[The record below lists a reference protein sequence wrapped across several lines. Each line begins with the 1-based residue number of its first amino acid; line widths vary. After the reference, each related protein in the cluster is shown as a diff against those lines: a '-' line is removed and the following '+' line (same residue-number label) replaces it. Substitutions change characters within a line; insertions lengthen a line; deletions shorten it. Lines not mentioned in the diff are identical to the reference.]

1 MSYMALYR
9 KWRPDAFE
17 EIKGQEHIVTTIRN
31 QIIHDRVGHAYL
43 FCGTRGTGKTT
54 TAKLMA
60 KAVNCEHPVNGS
72 PCNEC
77 ASCKAIAAGASMNV
91 IEVDAASNNGV
102 DNIRQITDSVNY
114 SPSSG
119 KYLVYIIDEVHMLRD
134 AAYNALLKTLE
145 EPPSYVIFILATT
158 ESHKIPATILSRC
171 QRYDFHRIPL
181 EVIADRLQELL
192 GRENIPA
199 TREAVEYVA
208 RAADGSMRDGLSI
221 LEQCISYHLGEELT
235 LDKVLDAIG
244 AVDVE
249 VYIQLF
255 ECLKNRDV
263 IRALKIIDDA
273 IWQGKDLLQL
283 VNEFTGFIR
292 NILVLSLDPS
302 MTMDVSR
309 EAKERMIALAQ
320 DANEDHLMHAIY
332 VLQDA
337 AAKIAYTTSKRVML
351 ELAIIKLCKPEM
363 RYDIEGMNERI
374 ASLEQQLEE
383 TKELLKEQQ
392 AHPVYVT
399 AAPQQSADGTPAVAP
414 GPADVLP
421 ENPSEHIKQNLREKY
436 PEAEYEDLIL
446 IAKAW
451 KDISKRGPRLVR
463 HYYEVASLVAG
474 RESKSL
480 ELLVPDIPENDL
492 AISYF
497 SSADKIQELA
507 ETLTEMAKCQVRV
520 TFRKIEGREEA
531 HELQKDWDL
540 SRIIFDDIEMHA

>member
-31 QIIHDRVGHAYL
+31 QIVHDRVGHAYL

-158 ESHKIPATILSRC
+158 ESHKIPATIMSRC
-171 QRYDFHRIPL
+171 QRYDFHRISL

-192 GRENIPA
+192 NRENIPA

-221 LEQCISYHLGEELT
+221 LEQCISYHMGEELT

-255 ECLKNRDV
+255 ENLKKRDV
-263 IRALKIIDDA
+263 VGALKIIDEA

-292 NILVLSLDPS
+292 NILVLSIDTS
-302 MTMDVSR
+302 MTMEVNQETKD
-309 EAKERMIALAQ
+309 RMIALAQ
-320 DANEDHLMHAIY
+320 DANEDALMHAIY

-337 AAKIAYTTSKRVML
+337 SAKITYTSSKRVML

-363 RYDIEGMNERI
+363 RYDVEGMNQRI
-374 ASLEQQLEE
+374 ELLEKQLAE

-392 AHPVYVT
+392 AHPVVMTVT
-399 AAPQQSADGTPAVAP
+399 QPADGAVVQQPAVP
-414 GPADVLP
+414 VGDS
-421 ENPSEHIKQNLREKY
+421 SEHIKQNLRDKY
-436 PEAEYEDLIL
+436 PQAEYEDLLL

-451 KDISKRGPRLVR
+451 KTIGKRGPRLVQ
-463 HYYEVASLVAG
+463 HYYRQASLVAG
-474 RESKSL
+474 RESGTL
-480 ELLVPDIPENDL
+480 ELVVADTPDNDL

-497 SSADKIQELA
+497 ANQDKLDELG
-507 ETLTEMAKCQVRV
+507 EQLTDMAQCKVRV

-540 SRIIFDDIEMHA
+540 SRIVFDDIEMHE

>member
-31 QIIHDRVGHAYL
+31 QIVHDRVGHAYL

-158 ESHKIPATILSRC
+158 ESHKIPATIMSRC
-171 QRYDFHRIPL
+171 QRYDFHRISL

-192 GRENIPA
+192 NRENIPA

-221 LEQCISYHLGEELT
+221 LEQCISYHMGEELT

-255 ECLKNRDV
+255 EYLKKRDV
-263 IRALKIIDDA
+263 VGALKIIDEA

-292 NILVLSLDPS
+292 NILVLSIDTS
-302 MTMDVSR
+302 MTMEVNQETKD
-309 EAKERMIALAQ
+309 RMIALAQ
-320 DANEDHLMHAIY
+320 DANEDALMHAIY

-337 AAKIAYTTSKRVML
+337 SAKIAYTSSKRVML

-363 RYDIEGMNERI
+363 RYDVEGMNQRI
-374 ASLEQQLEE
+374 ELLEKQLAE

-392 AHPVYVT
+392 AHPVVMT
-399 AAPQQSADGTPAVAP
+399 VAQPADGAVIQQSVAP
-414 GPADVLP
+414 VGDS
-421 ENPSEHIKQNLREKY
+421 SEHIKQNLRDKY
-436 PEAEYEDLIL
+436 PQAEYEDLLL

-451 KDISKRGPRLVR
+451 KTIGKRGPRLVQ
-463 HYYEVASLVAG
+463 HYYRQASLVAG
-474 RESKSL
+474 RESGAL
-480 ELLVPDIPENDL
+480 ELVVADTPDNDL

-497 SSADKIQELA
+497 ANQDKLDELS
-507 ETLTEMAKCQVRV
+507 EQLTDMAQCKVRV
-520 TFRKIEGREEA
+520 TFRKIEGKEEA

-540 SRIIFDDIEMHA
+540 SRIVFDDIEMHE

>member
-31 QIIHDRVGHAYL
+31 QIVHDRVGHAYL

-158 ESHKIPATILSRC
+158 ESHKIPATIMSRC
-171 QRYDFHRIPL
+171 QRYDFHRISL

-192 GRENIPA
+192 NRENIPA

-221 LEQCISYHLGEELT
+221 LEQCISYHMGEELT

-255 ECLKNRDV
+255 ENLKKRDV
-263 IRALKIIDDA
+263 VGALKIIDEA

-292 NILVLSLDPS
+292 NILVLSIDTS
-302 MTMDVSR
+302 MTMEVNQETKD
-309 EAKERMIALAQ
+309 RMIALAQ
-320 DANEDHLMHAIY
+320 DANEDALMHAIY

-337 AAKIAYTTSKRVML
+337 SAKIMYTSSKRVML

-363 RYDIEGMNERI
+363 RYDVEGMNQRI
-374 ASLEQQLEE
+374 ELLEKQLAE

-392 AHPVYVT
+392 AHPVVMT
-399 AAPQQSADGTPAVAP
+399 VVQQPAVP
-414 GPADVLP
+414 VGDS
-421 ENPSEHIKQNLREKY
+421 SEHIKQNLRDKY
-436 PEAEYEDLIL
+436 PQAEYEDLLL

-451 KDISKRGPRLVR
+451 KTIGKRGPRLVQ
-463 HYYEVASLVAG
+463 HYYRQASLVAG
-474 RESKSL
+474 RESGTL
-480 ELLVPDIPENDL
+480 ELVVADTPDNDL

-497 SSADKIQELA
+497 ANQDKLDELG
-507 ETLTEMAKCQVRV
+507 EQLTDMAQCKVRV

-540 SRIIFDDIEMHA
+540 SRIVFDDIEMHE

>member
-31 QIIHDRVGHAYL
+31 QIVHDRVGHAYL

-60 KAVNCEHPVNGS
+60 KAVNCEHPINGS

-77 ASCKAIAAGASMNV
+77 SSCKAIAAGAAMNV

-114 SPSSG
+114 SPSTG

-192 GRENIPA
+192 EREKIAA

-249 VYIQLF
+249 VYIRLF
-255 ECLKNRDV
+255 EYLKKRDV
-263 IRALKIIDDA
+263 VGALKIIDEA
-273 IWQGKDLLQL
+273 IWQGKDLMQL
-283 VNEFTGFIR
+283 VNEFTGFLR
-292 NILVLSLDPS
+292 NILVLSIDPA
-302 MTMDVSR
+302 MTMEVNQ
-309 EAKERMIALAQ
+309 ETKERMIALAQ
-320 DANEDHLMHAIY
+320 DAQEDALMHAIY

-337 AAKIAYTTSKRVML
+337 AAKISYTTSKRVML
-351 ELAIIKLCKPEM
+351 EIAIIKLCKPEM
-363 RYDIEGMNERI
+363 RYDVEGMNQRI
-374 ASLEQQLEE
+374 ELLEQQLAE

-392 AHPVYVT
+392 AHPVVMTVAQPT
-399 AAPQQSADGTPAVAP
+399 AEGAGMTQQPMIPQTGDS
-414 GPADVLP
+414 
-421 ENPSEHIKQNLREKY
+421 SEHIKQNLREKY
-436 PEAEYEDLIL
+436 PQAEYEDLLL

-451 KDISKRGPRLVR
+451 KTIG
-463 HYYEVASLVAG
+463 
-474 RESKSL
+474 
-480 ELLVPDIPENDL
+480 
-492 AISYF
+492 
-497 SSADKIQELA
+497 
-507 ETLTEMAKCQVRV
+507 
-520 TFRKIEGREEA
+520 
-531 HELQKDWDL
+531 
-540 SRIIFDDIEMHA
+540 

>member
-60 KAVNCEHPVNGS
+60 KAVNCEHPINGS
-72 PCNEC
+72 PCNAC
-77 ASCKAIAAGASMNV
+77 ASCKAIAAGAAMNV

-114 SPSSG
+114 SPSTG

-192 GRENIPA
+192 ERENISA
-199 TREAVEYVA
+199 TREAIEYVA

-235 LDKVLDAIG
+235 LDKVLTAIG

-249 VYIQLF
+249 VYIRLF
-255 ECLKNRDV
+255 ECLKKQDLV
-263 IRALKIIDDA
+263 SALKLIDEA
-273 IWQGKDLLQL
+273 IWEGKDLLQL

-292 NILVLSLDPS
+292 NILVLSIDAS
-302 MTMDVSR
+302 MNMDVT
-309 EAKERMIALAQ
+309 EDTKQRMIALAK
-320 DANEDHLMHAIY
+320 DANQDYLMHAIY

-337 AAKIAYTTSKRVML
+337 AAKIVYTTSKRVML

-363 RYDIEGMNERI
+363 RYDIEGMNRRI
-374 ASLEQQLEE
+374 ELLEQQLSE

-392 AHPVYVT
+392 NRLVVMSTVAT
-399 AAPQQSADGTPAVAP
+399 AEGTSVSEVLQS
-414 GPADVLP
+414 
-421 ENPSEHIKQNLREKY
+421 SEGNTKAASSEQIRQNLRDRY
-436 PEAEYEDLIL
+436 PQAEYEDLML

-451 KDISKRGPRLVR
+451 KNIGKRGPRLVQ
-463 HYYEVASLVAG
+463 HYYRQASLVAG
-474 RESKSL
+474 REPGTL
-480 ELLVPDIPENDL
+480 ELIIPDTRENDL

-497 SSADKIQELA
+497 SSPDKLEELS
-507 ETLTEMAKCQVRV
+507 EQLTDMAQCKVRV
-520 TFRKIEGREEA
+520 TFRKIEGKEEV

-540 SRIIFDDIEMHA
+540 SRIVFDDIEMHA

>member
-31 QIIHDRVGHAYL
+31 QIVHDRVGHAYL

-60 KAVNCEHPVNGS
+60 KAVNCEHPINGS

-77 ASCKAIAAGASMNV
+77 SSCKAIAAGAAMNV

-114 SPSSG
+114 SPSTG

-181 EVIADRLQELL
+181 DVIADRLEELL
-192 GRENIPA
+192 KRENLSA
-199 TREAVEYVA
+199 TREAIEYVA

-249 VYIQLF
+249 VYIRLF
-255 ECLKNRDV
+255 GYVKEQKLAE
-263 IRALKIIDDA
+263 ALKIVDEA
-273 IWQGKDLLQL
+273 IWQGKDLLQFL
-283 VNEFTGFIR
+283 NEFTNFIR
-292 NILVLSLDPS
+292 NILVLSVDRN
-302 MTMDVSR
+302 MTVDVTQ
-309 EAKERMIALAQ
+309 ETKEKMLEIAE
-320 DANEDHLMHAIY
+320 DASEDMLMHAIY
-332 VLQDA
+332 VLQEA
-337 AAKIAYTTSKRVML
+337 ASRIPYTTAKRVML
-351 ELAIIKLCKPEM
+351 ELAIVKLCKPQM
-363 RYDIEGMNERI
+363 RYDIDGMTARI
-374 ASLEQQLEE
+374 ENLEKELEE
-383 TKELLKEQQ
+383 TKQMLEEQKDR
-392 AHPVYVT
+392 PVQVV
-399 AAPQQSADGTPAVAP
+399 AAATSVAEHAQEQEGPQGSDR
-414 GPADVLP
+414 
-421 ENPSEHIKQNLREKY
+421 IKNNLRERY
-436 PEAEYEDLIL
+436 PEAEYEELL
-446 IAKAW
+446 VIAKAW
-451 KDISKRGPRLVR
+451 KAIGSREPRLVKHYYENVSLVPGKNSGELELIVEDIAANDLVITYFSKDKLSELSQRITELAKCTVSISLRKTEGKEKARELRRDWDISK
-463 HYYEVASLVAG
+463 
-474 RESKSL
+474 
-480 ELLVPDIPENDL
+480 
-492 AISYF
+492 
-497 SSADKIQELA
+497 
-507 ETLTEMAKCQVRV
+507 
-520 TFRKIEGREEA
+520 
-531 HELQKDWDL
+531 
-540 SRIIFDDIEMHA
+540 IIFDNIEMNA

>member
-31 QIIHDRVGHAYL
+31 QIVHDRVGHAYL

-158 ESHKIPATILSRC
+158 ESHKIPATIMSRC
-171 QRYDFHRIPL
+171 QRYDFHRISL

-192 GRENIPA
+192 NRENIPA

-221 LEQCISYHLGEELT
+221 LEQCISYHMGEELT

-255 ECLKNRDV
+255 EYLKKRDV
-263 IRALKIIDDA
+263 VGALKIIDEA

-292 NILVLSLDPS
+292 NILVLSIDTS
-302 MTMDVSR
+302 MTMEVNQETKD
-309 EAKERMIALAQ
+309 RMIALAQ
-320 DANEDHLMHAIY
+320 DANEDALMHAIY

-337 AAKIAYTTSKRVML
+337 SAKIVYTSSKRVML

-363 RYDIEGMNERI
+363 RYDVEGMNQRI
-374 ASLEQQLEE
+374 ELLEKQLAE

-392 AHPVYVT
+392 AHPVVMT
-399 AAPQQSADGTPAVAP
+399 VAQPADGAVIQQSVAP
-414 GPADVLP
+414 VGDS
-421 ENPSEHIKQNLREKY
+421 SEHIKQNLRDKY
-436 PEAEYEDLIL
+436 PQAEYEDLLL

-451 KDISKRGPRLVR
+451 KTIGKRGPRLVQ
-463 HYYEVASLVAG
+463 HYYRQASLVAG
-474 RESKSL
+474 RESGAL
-480 ELLVPDIPENDL
+480 ELVVADTPDNDL

-497 SSADKIQELA
+497 ANQDKLDELS
-507 ETLTEMAKCQVRV
+507 EQLTDMAQCKVRV
-520 TFRKIEGREEA
+520 TFRKIEGKEEA

-540 SRIIFDDIEMHA
+540 SRIVFDDIEMHE

>member
-31 QIIHDRVGHAYL
+31 QIVHDRVGHAYL

-77 ASCKAIAAGASMNV
+77 SSCKAIAAGAAMNV
-91 IEVDAASNNGV
+91 VEVDAASNNGV
-102 DNIRQITDSVNY
+102 DNIRQITESVNY
-114 SPSSG
+114 SPSTG

-181 EVIADRLQELL
+181 DVIADRLEELL
-192 GRENIPA
+192 KRENISA
-199 TREAVEYVA
+199 TREAIEYVA

-235 LDKVLDAIG
+235 LDKVLAAIG

-249 VYIQLF
+249 VYMKLF
-255 ECLKNRDV
+255 AFVKEQKLAD
-263 IRALKIIDDA
+263 ALKIVDEA
-273 IWQGKDLLQL
+273 IWQGKDLLQF

-292 NILVLSLDPS
+292 NILVLSVDKN
-302 MTMDVSR
+302 MTVDVTQ
-309 EAKERMIALAQ
+309 ETKEKMLLLAE
-320 DANEDHLMHAIY
+320 DASEDMLMHSIY

-337 AAKIAYTTSKRVML
+337 ASKIAYTTAKRVML
-351 ELAIIKLCKPEM
+351 ELAIVKICKPQM
-363 RYDIEGMNERI
+363 RYDIDGMTARI
-374 ASLEQQLEE
+374 ENLEKELEDTKRLLEE
-383 TKELLKEQQ
+383 QKDR
-392 AHPVYVT
+392 PVQVV
-399 AAPQQSADGTPAVAP
+399 AATLPSSADEEEEPDGS
-414 GPADVLP
+414 DR
-421 ENPSEHIKQNLREKY
+421 IKSNLREKY
-436 PEAEYEDLIL
+436 PEAEYEELL
-446 IAKAW
+446 VIAKAW
-451 KDISKRGPRLVR
+451 KAIGSREPRLVR
-463 HYYEVASLVAG
+463 HYYELASLVPGKSAG
-474 RESKSL
+474 EL
-480 ELLVPDIPENDL
+480 ELVVEDIKANDL
-492 AISYF
+492 AIAYF
-497 SSADKIQELA
+497 NKEKLVELS
-507 ETLTEMAKCQVRV
+507 EQITELSKCTV
-520 TFRKIEGREEA
+520 TVSLRKTEGKEATRE
-531 HELQKDWDL
+531 LRKDWDL
-540 SRIIFDDIEMHA
+540 SKIVFDDIEMHA

>member
-9 KWRPDAFE
+9 KWRPDVFE

-31 QIIHDRVGHAYL
+31 QIVHDRVGHAYL

-60 KAVNCEHPVNGS
+60 KAVNCDHPVNGS

-235 LDKVLDAIG
+235 LDKVLSAIG

-249 VYIQLF
+249 VYIRLF
-255 ECLKNRDV
+255 ECLKTRDV
-263 IRALKIIDDA
+263 VSALKIIDDA

-292 NILVLSLDPS
+292 NILVLSLEPS
-302 MTMDVSR
+302 MTMDVNQ
-309 EAKERMIALAQ
+309 ETKERMIALAQ
-320 DANEDHLMHAIY
+320 DANEDYLMHAIY

-351 ELAIIKLCKPEM
+351 ELAVIKLCKPEM

-374 ASLEQQLEE
+374 ALLEQQLEE

-392 AHPVYVT
+392 AHPVIVT
-399 AAPQQSADGTPAVAP
+399 AANPGGGAAAPMVPVMATPQESSD
-414 GPADVLP
+414 
-421 ENPSEHIKQNLREKY
+421 HIKQNLRDKY
-436 PEAEYEDLIL
+436 PQAEYDELLL

-451 KDISKRGPRLVR
+451 KDIAKREMKLVR
-463 HYYEVASLVAG
+463 RYYQIASLTPGNEAG
-474 RESKSL
+474 TL
-480 ELLVPDIPENDL
+480 ELGIADIQENDL

-497 SSADKIQELA
+497 SKPDKLQEIAD
-507 ETLTEMAKCQVRV
+507 TLTQMAQCQVKLK
-520 TFRKIEGREEA
+520 FRRLEGQEQV

-540 SRIIFDDIEMHA
+540 SRIVFDDIEMHE

>member
-31 QIIHDRVGHAYL
+31 QIVHDRVGHAYL

-158 ESHKIPATILSRC
+158 ESHKIPATIMSRC
-171 QRYDFHRIPL
+171 QRYDFHRISL

-192 GRENIPA
+192 NRENIPA

-221 LEQCISYHLGEELT
+221 LEQCISYHMGEELT

-255 ECLKNRDV
+255 EYLKKRDV
-263 IRALKIIDDA
+263 VGALKIIDEA

-292 NILVLSLDPS
+292 NILVLSIDTS
-302 MTMDVSR
+302 MTMEVNQETKD
-309 EAKERMIALAQ
+309 RMIALAQ
-320 DANEDHLMHAIY
+320 DANEDALMHAIY

-337 AAKIAYTTSKRVML
+337 SAKITYTSSKRVML

-363 RYDIEGMNERI
+363 RYDVEGMNQRI
-374 ASLEQQLEE
+374 ELLEKQLAE

-392 AHPVYVT
+392 AHPVVMT
-399 AAPQQSADGTPAVAP
+399 VAQPADGAVIQQSVAP
-414 GPADVLP
+414 VGDS
-421 ENPSEHIKQNLREKY
+421 SEHIKQNLRDKY
-436 PEAEYEDLIL
+436 PQAEYEDLLL

-451 KDISKRGPRLVR
+451 KTIGKRGPRLVQ
-463 HYYEVASLVAG
+463 HYYRQASLVAG
-474 RESKSL
+474 RESGAL
-480 ELLVPDIPENDL
+480 ELVVADTPDNDL

-497 SSADKIQELA
+497 ANQDKLDELS
-507 ETLTEMAKCQVRV
+507 EQLTDMAQCKVRV
-520 TFRKIEGREEA
+520 TFRKIEGKEEA

-540 SRIIFDDIEMHA
+540 SRIVFDDIEMHE

>member
-31 QIIHDRVGHAYL
+31 QIVHDRVGHAYL

-249 VYIQLF
+249 VYIRLF
-255 ECLKNRDV
+255 ECLKTRDV
-263 IRALKIIDDA
+263 VSALKIIDDA

-292 NILVLSLDPS
+292 NILVLSLEPS
-302 MTMDVSR
+302 MTMDVNQ
-309 EAKERMIALAQ
+309 ETKERMIALAQ

-374 ASLEQQLEE
+374 ALLEQQLEE

-392 AHPVYVT
+392 AHPVIVT
-399 AAPQQSADGTPAVAP
+399 AANPGSGAAAPMVPVMATPHESS
-414 GPADVLP
+414 D
-421 ENPSEHIKQNLREKY
+421 HIKQNLRDKY
-436 PEAEYEDLIL
+436 PQAEYDELLL

-451 KDISKRGPRLVR
+451 KDIAKREMKLVR
-463 HYYEVASLVAG
+463 RYYQIASLTPGNEAG
-474 RESKSL
+474 TL
-480 ELLVPDIPENDL
+480 ELGIADIQENDL

-497 SSADKIQELA
+497 SKPDKLQEIAD
-507 ETLTEMAKCQVRV
+507 TLTQMAQCQVKLK
-520 TFRKIEGREEA
+520 FRRLEGQEQV

-540 SRIIFDDIEMHA
+540 SRIVFDDIEMHE

>member
-31 QIIHDRVGHAYL
+31 QIVHDRVGHAYL

-77 ASCKAIAAGASMNV
+77 ASCKAIAVGASMNV

-158 ESHKIPATILSRC
+158 ESHKIPATIMSRC
-171 QRYDFHRIPL
+171 QRYDFHRISL

-192 GRENIPA
+192 NRENIPA

-221 LEQCISYHLGEELT
+221 LEQCISYHMGEELT

-255 ECLKNRDV
+255 ENLKKRDV
-263 IRALKIIDDA
+263 VGALKIIDEA

-292 NILVLSLDPS
+292 NILVLSIDTS
-302 MTMDVSR
+302 MTMEVNQETKD
-309 EAKERMIALAQ
+309 RMIALAQ
-320 DANEDHLMHAIY
+320 DADEDALMRAIY
-332 VLQDA
+332 VLQEA
-337 AAKIAYTTSKRVML
+337 SAKITYTSSKRVML

-363 RYDIEGMNERI
+363 RYDVEGMNQRI
-374 ASLEQQLEE
+374 ELLEKQLAE

-392 AHPVYVT
+392 AHPVVMTVT
-399 AAPQQSADGTPAVAP
+399 QPTDGAVVQQPAVP
-414 GPADVLP
+414 VGDS
-421 ENPSEHIKQNLREKY
+421 SEHIKQNLRDKY
-436 PEAEYEDLIL
+436 PQAEYEDLLL

-451 KDISKRGPRLVR
+451 KTIGKRGPRLVQ
-463 HYYEVASLVAG
+463 HYYRQASLVAG
-474 RESKSL
+474 RESGTL
-480 ELLVPDIPENDL
+480 ELVVADTPDNDL

-497 SSADKIQELA
+497 ANQDKLDELG
-507 ETLTEMAKCQVRV
+507 EQLTDMAQCKVRV

-540 SRIIFDDIEMHA
+540 SRIVFDDIEMHE

>member
-31 QIIHDRVGHAYL
+31 QIVHDRVGHAYL

-60 KAVNCEHPVNGS
+60 KAVNCEHPINGS

-77 ASCKAIAAGASMNV
+77 ASCKAIAAGAAMNV

-114 SPSSG
+114 SPSTG

-192 GRENIPA
+192 DREGIAA

-235 LDKVLDAIG
+235 LDKVLAAIG

-255 ECLKNRDV
+255 ECLKEKDLV
-263 IRALKIIDDA
+263 GALKIIDEA

-283 VNEFTGFIR
+283 VNEFTAFIR
-292 NILVLSLDPS
+292 NILVLSIDP
-302 MTMDVSR
+302 
-309 EAKERMIALAQ
+309 EI
-320 DANEDHLMHAIY
+320 
-332 VLQDA
+332 
-337 AAKIAYTTSKRVML
+337 
-351 ELAIIKLCKPEM
+351 AIIKLCKTEM
-363 RYDIEGMNERI
+363 RYDIEGIQARI
-374 ASLEQQLEE
+374 ESLEQQLAE

-392 AHPVYVT
+392 AHPVVM
-399 AAPQQSADGTPAVAP
+399 AVAP
-414 GPADVLP
+414 PATEGAGTVQQAVAPQTGDS
-421 ENPSEHIKQNLREKY
+421 SEHIKQNLRDKY
-436 PEAEYEDLIL
+436 PQAEYEDLLL

-451 KDISKRGPRLVR
+451 KTIGKRGPRLVQ
-463 HYYEVASLVAG
+463 HYYRQASLVAG
-474 RESKSL
+474 RESGAL
-480 ELLVPDIPENDL
+480 ELVVADTPDNDL

-497 SSADKIQELA
+497 ANQDKLDELS
-507 ETLTEMAKCQVRV
+507 EQLTNMAQCKVRV
-520 TFRKIEGREEA
+520 TFRKIDGREEV

-540 SRIIFDDIEMHA
+540 SRIVFDDIEMHE

>member
-31 QIIHDRVGHAYL
+31 QIVHDRVGHAYL

-249 VYIQLF
+249 VYIRLF
-255 ECLKNRDV
+255 ECLKTRDV
-263 IRALKIIDDA
+263 VSALKIIDDA

-292 NILVLSLDPS
+292 NILVLSLEPS
-302 MTMDVSR
+302 MTMDVNQ
-309 EAKERMIALAQ
+309 ETKERMIALAQ

-374 ASLEQQLEE
+374 ALLEQQLEE

-392 AHPVYVT
+392 AHPVIVT
-399 AAPQQSADGTPAVAP
+399 AANQGGGAAAPMVPVMATPQESSD
-414 GPADVLP
+414 
-421 ENPSEHIKQNLREKY
+421 HIKQNLRDKY
-436 PEAEYEDLIL
+436 PQAEYDELLL

-451 KDISKRGPRLVR
+451 KDIAKRELKLVR
-463 HYYEVASLVAG
+463 RYYQIASLTPGNEAG
-474 RESKSL
+474 TL
-480 ELLVPDIPENDL
+480 ELGIADIHENDL

-497 SSADKIQELA
+497 SKPDKLQEIAD
-507 ETLTEMAKCQVRV
+507 TLTQMAQCQVKLK
-520 TFRKIEGREEA
+520 FRRLEGQEQV

-540 SRIIFDDIEMHA
+540 SRIVFDDIEMHE

>member
-31 QIIHDRVGHAYL
+31 QIVHDRVGHAYL

-158 ESHKIPATILSRC
+158 ESHKIPATIMSRC
-171 QRYDFHRIPL
+171 QRYDFHRISL

-192 GRENIPA
+192 NRENIPA

-221 LEQCISYHLGEELT
+221 LEQCISYHMGEELT

-255 ECLKNRDV
+255 ENLKKRDV
-263 IRALKIIDDA
+263 VGALKIIDEA

-292 NILVLSLDPS
+292 NILVLSIDTS
-302 MTMDVSR
+302 MTMEVNQETKD
-309 EAKERMIALAQ
+309 RMIALAQ
-320 DANEDHLMHAIY
+320 DADEDALMHAIY
-332 VLQDA
+332 VLQEA
-337 AAKIAYTTSKRVML
+337 SAKITYTSSKRVML

-363 RYDIEGMNERI
+363 RYDVEGMNQRI
-374 ASLEQQLEE
+374 ELLEKQLAE

-392 AHPVYVT
+392 AHPVVMTVT
-399 AAPQQSADGTPAVAP
+399 QPTDGAVVQQPAVP
-414 GPADVLP
+414 VGDS
-421 ENPSEHIKQNLREKY
+421 SEHIKQNLRDKY
-436 PEAEYEDLIL
+436 PQAEYEDLLL

-451 KDISKRGPRLVR
+451 KTIGKRGPRLVQ
-463 HYYEVASLVAG
+463 HYYRQASLVAG
-474 RESKSL
+474 RESGTL
-480 ELLVPDIPENDL
+480 ELVVADTPDNDL

-497 SSADKIQELA
+497 ANQDKLDELG
-507 ETLTEMAKCQVRV
+507 EQLTDMAQCKVRV

-540 SRIIFDDIEMHA
+540 SRIVFDDIEMHE

>member
-31 QIIHDRVGHAYL
+31 QIVHDRVGHAYL

-192 GRENIPA
+192 GRENILA

-249 VYIQLF
+249 VYIRLF
-255 ECLKNRDV
+255 ECLKTRDV
-263 IRALKIIDDA
+263 VSALKIIDDA

-292 NILVLSLDPS
+292 NILVLSLEPS
-302 MTMDVSR
+302 MTMDVNQ
-309 EAKERMIALAQ
+309 ETKERMIALAQ

-374 ASLEQQLEE
+374 ALLEQQLEE

-392 AHPVYVT
+392 AHPVIVT
-399 AAPQQSADGTPAVAP
+399 AANAGGGAAAPMVPVMATPQESSD
-414 GPADVLP
+414 
-421 ENPSEHIKQNLREKY
+421 HIKQNLRDKY
-436 PEAEYEDLIL
+436 PQAEYDELLL

-451 KDISKRGPRLVR
+451 KDIAKREMKLVR
-463 HYYEVASLVAG
+463 RYYQIASLTPGNEAG
-474 RESKSL
+474 TL
-480 ELLVPDIPENDL
+480 ELGIADIQENDL

-497 SSADKIQELA
+497 SKPDKLQEIAD
-507 ETLTEMAKCQVRV
+507 TLTQMAQCQVKLK
-520 TFRKIEGREEA
+520 FRRLEGQEQV

-540 SRIIFDDIEMHA
+540 SRIVFDDIEMHE

>member
-31 QIIHDRVGHAYL
+31 QIVHDRVGHAYL

-158 ESHKIPATILSRC
+158 ESHKIPATIMSRC
-171 QRYDFHRIPL
+171 QRYDFHRISL

-192 GRENIPA
+192 NRENIPA

-221 LEQCISYHLGEELT
+221 LEQCISYHMGEELT

-255 ECLKNRDV
+255 EYLKKRDV
-263 IRALKIIDDA
+263 VGALKIIDEA

-292 NILVLSLDPS
+292 NILVLSIDTS
-302 MTMDVSR
+302 MTMEVNQETKD
-309 EAKERMIALAQ
+309 RMIALAK
-320 DANEDHLMHAIY
+320 DANEDALMHAIY

-337 AAKIAYTTSKRVML
+337 SAKIAYTSSKRVML

-363 RYDIEGMNERI
+363 RYDVEGMNQRI
-374 ASLEQQLEE
+374 ELLEKQLAE

-392 AHPVYVT
+392 AHPVVMT
-399 AAPQQSADGTPAVAP
+399 VAHPADGAVIQQSVAP
-414 GPADVLP
+414 VGDS
-421 ENPSEHIKQNLREKY
+421 SEHIKQNLRDKY
-436 PEAEYEDLIL
+436 PQAEYEDLLL

-451 KDISKRGPRLVR
+451 KTIGKRGPRLVQ
-463 HYYEVASLVAG
+463 HYYRQASLVAG
-474 RESKSL
+474 RESGAL
-480 ELLVPDIPENDL
+480 ELVVADTPDNDL

-497 SSADKIQELA
+497 ANQDKLDELS
-507 ETLTEMAKCQVRV
+507 EQLTDMAQCKVRV
-520 TFRKIEGREEA
+520 TFRKIEGKEEA

-540 SRIIFDDIEMHA
+540 SRIVFDDIEMHE

>member
-31 QIIHDRVGHAYL
+31 QIVHDRVGHAYL

-249 VYIQLF
+249 VYIRLF
-255 ECLKNRDV
+255 ECLKTRDV
-263 IRALKIIDDA
+263 VSALKIIDDA

-292 NILVLSLDPS
+292 NILVLSLEPS
-302 MTMDVSR
+302 MTMDVNQ
-309 EAKERMIALAQ
+309 ETKERMIALAQ

-374 ASLEQQLEE
+374 ALLEQQLEE

-392 AHPVYVT
+392 AHPVIVT
-399 AAPQQSADGTPAVAP
+399 AANPGDGAAAPMVPVMATPQESSD
-414 GPADVLP
+414 
-421 ENPSEHIKQNLREKY
+421 HIKQNLRDKY
-436 PEAEYEDLIL
+436 PQAEYDELLL

-451 KDISKRGPRLVR
+451 KDIAKREMKLVR
-463 HYYEVASLVAG
+463 RYYQIASLTPGNEAG
-474 RESKSL
+474 TL
-480 ELLVPDIPENDL
+480 ELGIADIHENDL

-497 SSADKIQELA
+497 SKPDKLQEIAD
-507 ETLTEMAKCQVRV
+507 TLTQMAQCQVKLK
-520 TFRKIEGREEA
+520 FRRLEGQEQV

-540 SRIIFDDIEMHA
+540 SRIVFDDIEMHE

>member
-31 QIIHDRVGHAYL
+31 QIVHDRVGHAYL

-235 LDKVLDAIG
+235 LDKVLSAIG

-249 VYIQLF
+249 VYIRLF
-255 ECLKNRDV
+255 ECLKTRDV
-263 IRALKIIDDA
+263 VSALKIIDDA

-292 NILVLSLDPS
+292 NILVLSLEPS
-302 MTMDVSR
+302 MTMDVNQ
-309 EAKERMIALAQ
+309 ETKERMIALAQ

-337 AAKIAYTTSKRVML
+337 AAKITYTTSKRVML

-374 ASLEQQLEE
+374 ALLEQQLEE

-392 AHPVYVT
+392 AHPVIVT
-399 AAPQQSADGTPAVAP
+399 AANPGSGAAAPMVPVMATPQESSD
-414 GPADVLP
+414 
-421 ENPSEHIKQNLREKY
+421 HIKQNLRDKY
-436 PEAEYEDLIL
+436 PQAEYDELLL

-451 KDISKRGPRLVR
+451 KDIAKREMKLVR
-463 HYYEVASLVAG
+463 RYYQIASLTPGNEAG
-474 RESKSL
+474 TL
-480 ELLVPDIPENDL
+480 ELGIADIQENDL

-497 SSADKIQELA
+497 SKPDKLQEIAD
-507 ETLTEMAKCQVRV
+507 TLTQMAQCQVKLK
-520 TFRKIEGREEA
+520 FRRLEGQEQV

-540 SRIIFDDIEMHA
+540 SRIVFDDIEMHE

>member
-31 QIIHDRVGHAYL
+31 QIVHDRVGHAYL

-249 VYIQLF
+249 VYIRLF
-255 ECLKNRDV
+255 ECLKTRDV
-263 IRALKIIDDA
+263 VSALKIIDDA

-292 NILVLSLDPS
+292 NILVLSLEPS
-302 MTMDVSR
+302 MTMDVNQ
-309 EAKERMIALAQ
+309 ETKERMIALAQ

-374 ASLEQQLEE
+374 ALLEQQLEE

-392 AHPVYVT
+392 AHPVIVT
-399 AAPQQSADGTPAVAP
+399 ATNPGGGAAASMVPVMATPQESSD
-414 GPADVLP
+414 
-421 ENPSEHIKQNLREKY
+421 HIKQNLRDKY
-436 PEAEYEDLIL
+436 PQAEYDELLL

-451 KDISKRGPRLVR
+451 KDIAKRELKLVR
-463 HYYEVASLVAG
+463 RYYQIASLTPGNEAG
-474 RESKSL
+474 TL
-480 ELLVPDIPENDL
+480 ELGIADIHENDL

-497 SSADKIQELA
+497 SKPDKLQEIAD
-507 ETLTEMAKCQVRV
+507 TLTQMAQCQVKLK
-520 TFRKIEGREEA
+520 FRRLEGQEQV

-540 SRIIFDDIEMHA
+540 SRIVFDDIEMHE

>member
-31 QIIHDRVGHAYL
+31 QITHDRVGHAYL

-77 ASCKAIAAGASMNV
+77 SSCKAIAAGASLNV
-91 IEVDAASNNGV
+91 VEVDAASNNGV
-102 DNIRQITDSVNY
+102 DNIRQITESVNY

-171 QRYDFHRIPL
+171 QRYDFHRISL
-181 EVIADRLQELL
+181 DVIADRLEELL
-192 GRENIPA
+192 KRENIAA

-235 LDKVLDAIG
+235 LDKVLEAIG

-249 VYIQLF
+249 EYLKLFSCIRERQLT
-255 ECLKNRDV
+255 E
-263 IRALKIIDDA
+263 ALKIVDDA
-273 IWQGKDLLQL
+273 IWQGKDLIQF
-283 VNEFTGFIR
+283 VNEFTNFIR
-292 NILVLSLDPS
+292 NILVLSIDS
-302 MTMDVSR
+302 DMTVDVTM
-309 EAKERMIALAQ
+309 ETKEKMVALAK
-320 DANEDHLMHAIY
+320 DADEELLMHSIY

-337 AAKIAYTTSKRVML
+337 ANRITFSTAKRVML
-351 ELAIIKLCKPEM
+351 ELAIVKLCKPQM
-363 RYDIEGMNERI
+363 RYDIEGMTARLENLERELEEAKALLEEQKNRPVQVVASTVISDEADEAPADSSERI
-374 ASLEQQLEE
+374 
-383 TKELLKEQQ
+383 K
-392 AHPVYVT
+392 
-399 AAPQQSADGTPAVAP
+399 
-414 GPADVLP
+414 
-421 ENPSEHIKQNLREKY
+421 NNLRERY
-436 PEAEYEDLIL
+436 PEAEYEDLL
-446 IAKAW
+446 VIAKAW
-451 KDISKRGPRLVR
+451 KAIGAREPRVVK
-463 HYYEVASLVAG
+463 HYYEHVSLVAG
-474 RESKSL
+474 KNAGEL
-480 ELLVPDIPENDL
+480 EIVVEDTRANDL
-492 AISYF
+492 AIAYF
-497 SSADKIQELA
+497 DKEKLKDLSEQITELA
-507 ETLTEMAKCQVRV
+507 KSTV
-520 TFRKIEGREEA
+520 TVSLRKIEGKEA
-531 HELQKDWDL
+531 TRELQKDWDL
-540 SRIIFDDIEMHA
+540 SKIVFDDIQMHA

>member
-249 VYIQLF
+249 VYIRLF
-255 ECLKNRDV
+255 ECLKTRDV
-263 IRALKIIDDA
+263 VSALKIIDDA

-292 NILVLSLDPS
+292 NILVLSLDAS
-302 MTMDVSR
+302 MTMDVNQ
-309 EAKERMIALAQ
+309 ETKERMIALAQ

-374 ASLEQQLEE
+374 ALLEQQLEE
-383 TKELLKEQQ
+383 TKEMLKEQQ
-392 AHPVYVT
+392 AHPVVVSVANAEGGAT
-399 AAPQQSADGTPAVAP
+399 VPVMPVMATPQESSD
-414 GPADVLP
+414 
-421 ENPSEHIKQNLREKY
+421 HIKQNLRDKY
-436 PEAEYEDLIL
+436 PQAEYDELLL

-451 KDISKRGPRLVR
+451 KDIAKREMKLVR
-463 HYYEVASLVAG
+463 RYYEIASLTPGNEAG
-474 RESKSL
+474 TL
-480 ELLVPDIPENDL
+480 ELGIADIPENDL

-497 SSADKIQELA
+497 SKQDKLQEIAD
-507 ETLTEMAKCQVRV
+507 TLTKMAQCQVKL
-520 TFRKIEGREEA
+520 TFRRLEGQEKV

-540 SRIIFDDIEMHA
+540 SRIIFDDIEMHE

>member
-31 QIIHDRVGHAYL
+31 QIVHDRVGHAYL

-158 ESHKIPATILSRC
+158 ESHKIPATIMSRC
-171 QRYDFHRIPL
+171 QRYDFHRISL

-192 GRENIPA
+192 NRENIPA

-221 LEQCISYHLGEELT
+221 LEQCISYHMGEELT

-255 ECLKNRDV
+255 EYLKKRDV
-263 IRALKIIDDA
+263 VGALKIIDEA

-292 NILVLSLDPS
+292 NILVLSIDTS
-302 MTMDVSR
+302 MTMEVNQETKD
-309 EAKERMIALAQ
+309 RMIALAQ
-320 DANEDHLMHAIY
+320 DANEDALMHAIY

-337 AAKIAYTTSKRVML
+337 SAKITYTSSKRVML

-363 RYDIEGMNERI
+363 RYDVEGMNQRI
-374 ASLEQQLEE
+374 ELLEKQLAE

-392 AHPVYVT
+392 AHPVVMT
-399 AAPQQSADGTPAVAP
+399 VAQPADGAVVQQSVAP
-414 GPADVLP
+414 VGDS
-421 ENPSEHIKQNLREKY
+421 SEHIKQNLRDKY
-436 PEAEYEDLIL
+436 PQAEYEDLLL

-451 KDISKRGPRLVR
+451 KTIGKRGPRLVQ
-463 HYYEVASLVAG
+463 HYYRQASLVAG
-474 RESKSL
+474 RESGVL
-480 ELLVPDIPENDL
+480 ELVVADTPDNDL

-497 SSADKIQELA
+497 ANQDKLDELS
-507 ETLTEMAKCQVRV
+507 EQLTDMAQCKVRV
-520 TFRKIEGREEA
+520 TFRKIEGKEEA

-540 SRIIFDDIEMHA
+540 SRIVFDDIEMHE

>member
-31 QIIHDRVGHAYL
+31 QIVHDRVGHAYL

-60 KAVNCEHPVNGS
+60 KAVNCEHPINGS

-77 ASCKAIAAGASMNV
+77 SSCKAIAAGAAMNV

-114 SPSSG
+114 SPSTG

-192 GRENIPA
+192 DREGIAA

-235 LDKVLDAIG
+235 LDKVLIHG
-244 AVDVE
+244 TNCRE
-249 VYIQLF
+249 Y
-255 ECLKNRDV
+255 V
-263 IRALKIIDDA
+263 I
-273 IWQGKDLLQL
+273 
-283 VNEFTGFIR
+283 
-292 NILVLSLDPS
+292 
-302 MTMDVSR
+302 
-309 EAKERMIALAQ
+309 
-320 DANEDHLMHAIY
+320 
-332 VLQDA
+332 
-337 AAKIAYTTSKRVML
+337 
-351 ELAIIKLCKPEM
+351 
-363 RYDIEGMNERI
+363 
-374 ASLEQQLEE
+374 
-383 TKELLKEQQ
+383 
-392 AHPVYVT
+392 
-399 AAPQQSADGTPAVAP
+399 
-414 GPADVLP
+414 
-421 ENPSEHIKQNLREKY
+421 
-436 PEAEYEDLIL
+436 
-446 IAKAW
+446 
-451 KDISKRGPRLVR
+451 
-463 HYYEVASLVAG
+463 
-474 RESKSL
+474 
-480 ELLVPDIPENDL
+480 
-492 AISYF
+492 
-497 SSADKIQELA
+497 
-507 ETLTEMAKCQVRV
+507 
-520 TFRKIEGREEA
+520 
-531 HELQKDWDL
+531 
-540 SRIIFDDIEMHA
+540 

>member
-31 QIIHDRVGHAYL
+31 QIVHDRVGHAYL

-249 VYIQLF
+249 VYIRLF
-255 ECLKNRDV
+255 ECLKTRDV
-263 IRALKIIDDA
+263 VSALKIIDDA

-292 NILVLSLDPS
+292 NILVLSLEPS
-302 MTMDVSR
+302 MTMDVNQ
-309 EAKERMIALAQ
+309 ETKERMIALAQ

-374 ASLEQQLEE
+374 ALLEQQLEE

-392 AHPVYVT
+392 AHPVIVT
-399 AAPQQSADGTPAVAP
+399 AANPGGGAATPMVPVMATPQESSD
-414 GPADVLP
+414 
-421 ENPSEHIKQNLREKY
+421 HIKQNLRDKY
-436 PEAEYEDLIL
+436 PQAEYDELLL

-451 KDISKRGPRLVR
+451 KDIAKRELKLVR
-463 HYYEVASLVAG
+463 RYYQIASLTPGNEAG
-474 RESKSL
+474 TL
-480 ELLVPDIPENDL
+480 ELGIADIHENDL

-497 SSADKIQELA
+497 SKPDKLQEIAD
-507 ETLTEMAKCQVRV
+507 TLTQMAQCQVKLK
-520 TFRKIEGREEA
+520 FRRLEGQEQV

-540 SRIIFDDIEMHA
+540 SRIVFDDIEMHE